1 MYFLICCNT
10 YAGQS
15 AVLATYRVSGA
26 AFLSSLTVALNR
38 TVLPSHRGAMNGLVA
53 LGGSV
58 ARAVGPVFSGALV
71 SFSFSSGLVPPQVG
85 AFIMFAV
92 IGLLGLIV
100 AALTYLILHDDDDDE
115 PDGNLSHN
123 SK

>member
-1 MYFLICCNT
+1 M
-10 YAGQS
+10 GQS

-38 TVLPSHRGAMNGLVA
+38 TVLPSHRGAMNGFVA

-71 SFSFSSGLVPPQVG
+71 AFSFSSGVVPPQVG

-92 IGLLGLIV
+92 IGFLGLMV
-100 AALTYLILHDDDDDE
+100 AALTYLILHEDDDDE
-115 PDGNLSHN
+115 PGDNLNN
-123 SK
+123 SSK